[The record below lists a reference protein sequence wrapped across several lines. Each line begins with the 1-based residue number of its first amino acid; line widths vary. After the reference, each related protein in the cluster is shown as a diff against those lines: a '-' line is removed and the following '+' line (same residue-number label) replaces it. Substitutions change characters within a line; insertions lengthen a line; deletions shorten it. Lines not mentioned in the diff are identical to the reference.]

1 MEREALHA
9 AAVQF
14 SLDLHPSATGDV
26 MEGVRDQLNSSLLR
40 SVLYACCTDD
50 VTWQPAVHPLLPAAI
65 FVCKTAAAAGQ
76 VYIWMVF

>member
-40 SVLYACCTDD
+40 SVLYVCFADD
-50 VTWQPAVHPLLPAAI
+50 VTWQPAVHPLAASNDLLLLLL
-65 FVCKTAAAAGQ
+65 
-76 VYIWMVF
+76 